1 MTNAMTDAR
10 AVFVEAPS
18 RLHMGL
24 IDLRGEFGRRFGGI
38 GVALEAPSLL
48 IEARPADRLSAEGEQ
63 AERLL
68 VYARRFLDRHGIEG
82 GAWLRVHQAIPAH
95 SGLGSGTQLALAT
108 ARALAALFGRPVDV
122 AGLAQATGRAQR
134 SAIGT
139 WAFEQG
145 GFLLEGGR
153 SIAGDGPAP
162 LLLRRPMPADWR
174 CVMALPDVP
183 RGLNGSA
190 EEEAFRN
197 LPPPPAELGGRVA
210 HLILMVLL
218 PALVEEDLTA
228 FGFGLTEIQRLVG
241 EMFRPVQGERFAHGL
256 VAEVVDELLAGG
268 AAGAGQSSWGPAA
281 YGIVRGD
288 EAALRLAR
296 RVEGRLG
303 GRGVVLATGF
313 DNRGARCW
321 VADATRRDEGLHG
334 VGARNEAQRNPR
346 SPMRR

>member
-1 MTNAMTDAR
+1 MSESR

-38 GVALEAPSLL
+38 GAALEAPSLL
-48 IEARPADRLSAEGEQ
+48 LEVRPADRLSAEGEE

-68 VYARRFLDRHGIEG
+68 LFARRFLDRHGIQG
-82 GAWLRVHQAIPAH
+82 GAWLRAHRAIPAH

-108 ARALAALFGRPVDV
+108 ARALAALFERPFDV
-122 AGLAQATGRAQR
+122 PGLAEATGRAQR

-153 SIAGDGPAP
+153 AVPGNGPAP
-162 LLLRRPMPADWR
+162 LLLRRPMPAEWR
-174 CVMALPDVP
+174 CVVAIPDVP
-183 RGLNGSA
+183 PGLTGSA

-197 LPPPPAELGGRVA
+197 LPAPPADLAGRVA

-218 PALVEEDLTA
+218 PALVEEDLTT

-241 EMFRPVQGERFAHGL
+241 EMFRPIQGEHFAHPL
-256 VAEVVDELLAGG
+256 VAEVVAELLAGG
-268 AAGAGQSSWGPAA
+268 AAGAGQSSWGPAV
-281 YGIVRGD
+281 YGLVRGD
-288 EAALRLAR
+288 EAARSLAR
-296 RVEGRLG
+296 RVEDRLE
-303 GRGVVLATGF
+303 GRGVVLATAF
-313 DNRGARCW
+313 NNRGARCW
-321 VADATRRDEGLHG
+321 AVAAPT
-334 VGARNEAQRNPR
+334 A
-346 SPMRR
+346 